1 MSQRYSSSSASGSDS
16 ESSDSV
22 SYKSPFGMEVDRRES
37 HLSALPGKVYSEYL
51 DSINR
56 ASKVFSCNGGELE
69 SHLRL
74 FLGTPT
80 HVDELPEGFGDE
92 VNRLLHN
99 YLAALAS
106 LRDVQRMVHRKLWPA
121 RYVPESKQNLRTVWE
136 VEVWEPKREASFG
149 EDSVKFLVDLRN
161 FSLHYAIPLSTIG
174 TKISWQGGGPV
185 VQENSV
191 RLKRSEL
198 LKWSS
203 WKASSRRYIESHD
216 GDIEFL
222 PAIADYSTRVRS
234 FYQWFWDQVIDEVRI
249 PLDEYQS
256 KTNEYM
262 QWRRVE
268 ATLGQFG
275 PDGRAIYR
283 PRLAAARLERAE
295 HGTTGWRVFS
305 PDADGNWIAGAS
317 DWDPLPEG
325 PR

>member
-1 MSQRYSSSSASGSDS
+1 
-16 ESSDSV
+16 
-22 SYKSPFGMEVDRRES
+22 MEVDRRES
-37 HLSALPGKVYSEYL
+37 HLSALPGKIYSEYL

-56 ASKVFSCNGGELE
+56 ASKVFSRNGGELE
-69 SHLRL
+69 SHLRP

-121 RYVPESKQNLRTVWE
+121 RYAPESNQDLRTVWE

-174 TKISWQGGGPV
+174 TKISWQGIGPV

-222 PAIADYSTRVRS
+222 PAIADYSTRVRG
-234 FYQWFWDQVIDEVRI
+234 FYQWFWDQVIDQVRI

-275 PDGRAIYR
+275 PDGRAVYR
-283 PRLAAARLERAE
+283 PRLAAARLERAK
-295 HGTTGWRVFS
+295 HGTKGWRVFS
-305 PDADGNWIAGAS
+305 PGADGNWIAGAS

>member
-1 MSQRYSSSSASGSDS
+1 MPKLSDT
-16 ESSDSV
+16 E
-22 SYKSPFGMEVDRRES
+22 SYKSPFGVEVDRRETD
-37 HLSALPGKVYSEYL
+37 LSELPGKIYSEYL

-56 ASKVFSCNGGELE
+56 ASQVFSRNALELE
-69 SHLRL
+69 THLRL
-74 FLGTPT
+74 FLGAPT
-80 HVDELPEGFGDE
+80 HVDELSEGFGDE

-99 YLAALAS
+99 YLAALSS

-121 RYVPESKQNLRTVWE
+121 RYAPDSREDMRTVWE
-136 VEVWEPKREASFG
+136 VEVWEPKRDAAFA
-149 EDSVKFLVDLRN
+149 DDAVKFLVDLRN

-174 TKISWQGGGPV
+174 TKISWLGGGPL

-191 RLKRSEL
+191 KLKRSEL
-198 LKWSS
+198 LKWGS

-222 PAIADYSTRVRS
+222 PAIAVYSTRVRS
-234 FYQWFWDQVIDEVRI
+234 FYEWFWDQVIGEVRI

-262 QWRRVE
+262 QWRKVE
-268 ATLGQFG
+268 ATFGQFG

-283 PRLAAARLERAE
+283 SPLAAARLERAAY
-295 HGTTGWRVFS
+295 GTKGWRCFT
-305 PDADGNWIAGAS
+305 PDADGEWIAGES
-317 DWDPLPEG
+317 DWDPLPIG